1 MDPASWSAHHT
12 KLPISSNASRRWTVL
27 AAGFLLFAIALVVI
41 YTGSTAF
48 HSPLAAV
55 VLAAI
60 GLAAVLVQLR
70 LRSDS
75 PRQVRAPLWLNGIGI
90 LCAIGAL
97 FAGPL
102 RLSAGLYQVSALG
115 AVGCFGISSLI
126 MLDGM
131 RKNRVAPK

>member
-60 GLAAVLVQLR
+60 GLA
-70 LRSDS
+70 
-75 PRQVRAPLWLNGIGI
+75 
-90 LCAIGAL
+90 IGAL